1 MIKKTL
7 TILLSIL
14 GISFLVYFNL
24 ALYNFTEPLY
34 YLVLFC
40 SLVGSYLIIKGIETN
55 PR

>member
-1 MIKKTL
+1 MLKKTL
-7 TILLSIL
+7 TIPLSIL
-14 GISFLVYFNL
+14 GISFIVYFNL

-40 SLVGSYLIIKGIETN
+40 SLCGAYFIIKGLVSN

>member
-1 MIKKTL
+1 MIEKVL
-7 TILLSIL
+7 AVL

-40 SLVGSYLIIKGIETN
+40 SLVGSYSIIKGIETN

>member
-7 TILLSIL
+7 TISLSIL

-34 YLVLFC
+34 YCILVC
-40 SLVGSYLIIKGIETN
+40 SLIGSYHLLKGLVSN

>member
-1 MIKKTL
+1 MLKKTL
-7 TILLSIL
+7 TIPLSIL
-14 GISFLVYFNL
+14 GISFIVYFNI

-40 SLVGSYLIIKGIETN
+40 SLVGAYSIIKGLVSN